1 MSILKIMLI
10 TLILGG
16 LAVPAISCA
25 SESNTASA
33 PEKQVVTVQRGN
45 LVIDI
50 TAVGNLALSLKE
62 DLAIDL
68 FYPEGTIE
76 EVLVEEG
83 DTVEEG
89 QVVVKLDTE
98 EWEEQLEALEDK
110 VVTAERQL
118 TANERSLLQ
127 VEINLWNAEIA
138 LEEAKETYIWPQLE
152 VAEADVE
159 EAEARLQYAIDQ
171 GYDRLV
177 VLYQDVLEAAEKRL
191 DAMLTGADTDEIAI
205 KKLQLELAMG
215 QLDDAQQAIEDA
227 RKDLEDAQETLDEA
241 KSKSPLITATFDG
254 FITSVNV
261 EGGDEVLSGAVAVQL
276 ADPTKFEA
284 DLMVSEM
291 DIFQVKVGGGA
302 WVQVDAMPVIN
313 LPAKVT
319 HISPTA
325 TIQSG
330 VVNYEVKVEIQS
342 LEAVMQEQQE
352 ARLEAVMQ
360 EQQEAR
366 QEGGGWQAMPA
377 MIPEGFQ
384 LREGLTVT
392 VSIIVEE
399 RNNVLLV
406 PNQAIIRQGR
416 ETYVQVLKD
425 GVIKVRSIRVGI
437 SNWQYTEVTDGLSEG
452 EKVVVPETATTTTPE
467 PERPM
472 PLFPGGMR
480 PH

>member
-254 FITSVNV
+254 FITKVNV
-261 EGGDEVLSGAVAVQL
+261 EGGDEVLTGTVAVQL

-352 ARLEAVMQ
+352 AR
-360 EQQEAR
+360 
-366 QEGGGWQAMPA
+366 QEGGGLQAMPA

-437 SNWQYTEVTDGLSEG
+437 SNWQYTEVTEGLSEG

>member
-1 MSILKIMLI
+1 MNLVRILKIMLI

-25 SESNTASA
+25 SESNTPSA
-33 PEKQVVTVQRGN
+33 PEKQVVTTQRGN

-50 TAVGNLALSLKE
+50 SAAGNLALSRTE

-76 EVLVEEG
+76 EVLIEEG

-89 QVVVKLDTE
+89 QVVVKLDAE
-98 EWEEQLEALEDK
+98 EWEDELSTLEDA
-110 VVTAERQL
+110 VTTAERNL

-138 LEEAKETYIWPQLE
+138 LEEAKETYVWPQLE

-159 EAEARLQYAIDQ
+159 EAEARLQYAIDR

-177 VLYQDVLEAAEKRL
+177 KLYQDVLEAAEKRL

-254 FITSVNV
+254 FITKVNV
-261 EGGDEVLSGAVAVQL
+261 EGGDEVLTGTVAVQL
-276 ADPTKFEA
+276 ADPNQFEA
-284 DLMVSEM
+284 DIFVSEM
-291 DIFQVKVGGGA
+291 DILQVKVGGGA
-302 WVQVDAMPVIN
+302 WVQVDAMPGLS

-330 VVNYEVKVEIQS
+330 VVNYKVKVKIESPESVIQK
-342 LEAVMQEQQE
+342 
-352 ARLEAVMQ
+352 R
-360 EQQEAR
+360 QEAR
-366 QEGGGWQAMPA
+366 QEGGGRQAMPA
-377 MIPEGFQ
+377 MMPEDFQ

-399 RNNVLLV
+399 RNDVLLV

-416 ETYVQVLKD
+416 ETYVQVLED
-425 GVIKVRSIRVGI
+425 GVIKVRSIKIGI

-452 EKVVVPETATTTTPE
+452 EQVIVLEGTTTTTPE